1 MTELG
6 RSQAREAA
14 QRLKISGSTF
24 DRIIVTPA
32 LRTHQTAEIIREHL
46 GLTHIEIEQVDAL
59 QERSAGRLSAMS
71 LAEMQAIDPSITH
84 ENYFTKALEYGA
96 ESYEDFLGRTGAA
109 LSQIHAEAYERGEQV
124 LIVAHGGTG
133 RVVGDQYFA
142 RSSDHPLR
150 LSNAEAISLPR
161 LPLQNPLDLWM
172 ESRLMSAV
180 AEVTEAL
187 DTYALSRAT
196 ISITSL
202 IDDVTNFFVR
212 RSRKRFWGS
221 EMTPDKLS
229 AYETLYRTLS
239 VLSQLLSP
247 IAPFV
252 SEAIYRGLH
261 DGQSV
266 HLSRWPGFDR
276 HRVSL
281 SLNSQMANVRR
292 VIRLG
297 LSLRAHKKIRVRQPL
312 SLVQVSHD
320 FDDLSREIIMDELNV
335 KSLEIVDPKIMARE
349 TIKIDARKLGP
360 KFGKSIQEMIQA
372 GKRGEFEYGDAG
384 HIALSGHDLTPD
396 EYELIYEPYDST
408 RDVAGE
414 AGIVISLDT
423 TLTQELVYEGYA
435 RDLIRSIQDMRKEM
449 DYHVMD
455 RLTLEVSGDEVISKV
470 MSLY

>member
-1 MTELG
+1 M
-6 RSQAREAA
+6 A
-14 QRLKISGSTF
+14 GSTF

-32 LRTHQTAEIIREHL
+32 LRTHQTAEIIREYL

-59 QERSAGRLSAMS
+59 QERSAGGLSAMS

-84 ENYFTKALEYGA
+84 ENYFTKALEHGA
-96 ESYEDFLGRTGAA
+96 ESYEDFSERVSPA
-109 LSQIHAEAYERGEQV
+109 LQAIHSQSHERGERV

-133 RVVGDQYFA
+133 RVVGDHYFG

-150 LSNAEAISLPR
+150 LSNAEAIDLPR
-161 LPLQNPLDLWM
+161 VSLQNPLDIWM

-180 AEVTEAL
+180 AEVSEAL

-196 ISITSL
+196 ASITSL

-221 EMTPDKLS
+221 EMTSDKLS

-239 VLSQLLSP
+239 VLSQLLAP
-247 IAPFV
+247 ISPFV

-261 DGQSV
+261 DGESV
-266 HLSRWPGFDR
+266 HLSRWPAFDR

-281 SLNSQMANVRR
+281 SLNSQMSSVRR

-312 SLVQVSHD
+312 ALLQVSHD
-320 FDDLSREIIMDELNV
+320 FDLLSREIIMDELNV
-335 KSLEIVDPKIMARE
+335 KSLEMIDPKVMAQE
-349 TIKIDARKLGP
+349 IVKIDARKLGP

-372 GKRGEFEYGDAG
+372 GKRGEFE
-384 HIALSGHDLTPD
+384 
-396 EYELIYEPYDST
+396 
-408 RDVAGE
+408 R
-414 AGIVISLDT
+414 
-423 TLTQELVYEGYA
+423 
-435 RDLIRSIQDMRKEM
+435 
-449 DYHVMD
+449 
-455 RLTLEVSGDEVISKV
+455 
-470 MSLY
+470 